1 MTETS
6 RDRSALLGTLLKV
19 KHRKLEEY
27 TFDVLPAAL
36 KDPELF
42 AHVIA
47 WNEAN
52 GKVRDSKVAFPVFA
66 LRTSA
71 MADQELTENAMAHL
85 AKLGPR
91 ELVRAYKFNSE
102 LSGMKLEPGTIRN
115 GRRGLLQDV
124 IQAYLRTREADKN
137 WWTAAVVRNR
147 AAMKTLYAVSHLKP
161 SARAQRVLFD
171 RIYASD
177 LVFDGIKKLRHMTPL
192 EAGGFILRNKIPF
205 TVALGAGVKL
215 DNESVLLAI
224 VQSMTGA
231 ELITATKQ
239 LNGLKA
245 FKLGSVQ
252 EAYKEAVGKV
262 AKDKRVS
269 VGKVS
274 RAIGAAGEW
283 IRPDSY
289 KINEPVEQL
298 VKLKEKAAIA
308 AGPIKGDW
316 LILADRSQSMGIAV
330 KQAVKIS
337 ALLAHRV
344 EGKVHLV
351 FFNDVP
357 QAFDV
362 TGKTLD
368 QIEND
373 TRHVTDSGT
382 TSIGCGLRYLSDKK
396 IGVDGIVLVSDG
408 GENRPPWFHE
418 EYKKLDPA
426 PPLIYLKLFSD
437 LDRHYK
443 VAPGTVSDQFGLHL
457 QQHGITY
464 QAWNLGA
471 GVDDYALENI
481 VAVIKPGTYGML
493 DTIMETPLVL
503 LKDVFKGVLFPGQ
516 ITQKGKPA

>member
-19 KHRKLEEY
+19 KHRKLEGY
-27 TFDVLPAAL
+27 VDDVLIGAIA
-36 KDPELF
+36 DPELF
-42 AHVIA
+42 AHIIA
-47 WNEAN
+47 WNDAN
-52 GKVRDSKVAFPVFA
+52 GKVRDTKVAFPVLA

-71 MADQELTENAMAHL
+71 MDDRELTENAFAHL

-91 ELVRAYKFNSE
+91 ELVRAYQFNKWC
-102 LSGMKLEPGTIRN
+102 SGSIVIGTIRN
-115 GRRGLLQDV
+115 GQRGLLQDV
-124 IQAYLRTREADKN
+124 IQGYLRERESKRN

-147 AAMKTLYAVSHLKP
+147 IAMKTLYAVSHLKP
-161 SARAQRVLFD
+161 SARAQKVLFG
-171 RIYASD
+171 RKYAGEP
-177 LVFDGIKKLRHMTPL
+177 VFEGIRRLGSMSPL

-205 TVALGAGVKL
+205 TVALGTGVKL

-231 ELITATKQ
+231 ELITATAQ
-239 LNGLKA
+239 LNKLKS
-245 FKLGSVQ
+245 FKLGAVQ

-274 RAIGAAGEW
+274 RALGAAGQS
-283 IRPDSY
+283 IQPDSA
-289 KINEPVEQL
+289 KVDTPIEQL
-298 VKLKEKAAIA
+298 VKLKEKAAQA

-316 LILADRSQSMGIAV
+316 LILADRSQSMGVAV

-368 QIEND
+368 QIEHD

-382 TSIGCGLRYLSDKK
+382 TSIGCGLRYLADKK

-426 PPLIYLKLFSD
+426 PSLIYLKLFSD

-443 VAPGTVSDQFGLHL
+443 VAPGTVSDQFGIHLHG
-457 QQHGITY
+457 HGITY
-464 QAWNLGA
+464 QAWNLGE

-481 VAVIKPGTYGML
+481 VAVIKPGSYGML

-516 ITQKGKPA
+516 IMELGRKA

>member
-6 RDRSALLGTLLKV
+6 RDRSALLGTLIKV
-19 KHRKLEEY
+19 KHRKLEGY
-27 TFDVLPAAL
+27 VDDVLPGAVS
-36 KDPELF
+36 DPELF
-42 AHVIA
+42 AHIIA
-47 WNEAN
+47 WNDAN
-52 GKVRDSKVAFPVFA
+52 GKVRDTKVAFPVLA
-66 LRTSA
+66 LRTGA
-71 MADQELTENAMAHL
+71 MDDRELTENVFAHL

-91 ELVRAYKFNSE
+91 ELVRAYAFNSK
-102 LSGMKLEPGTIRN
+102 LSRMAVDEVGTIRN
-115 GRRGLLQDV
+115 GQRGLLQDV
-124 IQAYLRTREADKN
+124 IQGYLRERESNKN
-137 WWTAAVVRNR
+137 WWSAAVVRNR
-147 AAMKTLYAVSHLKP
+147 TAMKTLYAVSHLKP
-161 SARAQRVLFD
+161 SARAQKVLFK
-171 RIYASD
+171 RNYAGEP
-177 LVFDGIKKLRHMTPL
+177 VFEGIRRLGSMTPL

-205 TVALGAGVKL
+205 TVALGTGVKL
-215 DNESVLLAI
+215 DDPSVLLAI

-231 ELITATKQ
+231 ELITATAQ
-239 LNGLKA
+239 LNKLKS

-262 AKDKRVS
+262 SKDKRVS

-274 RAIGAAGEW
+274 RAIGAAGQS
-283 IRPDSY
+283 IQPDMASP
-289 KINEPVEQL
+289 IEQL
-298 VKLKEKAAIA
+298 VKLKEKAAQA

-330 KQAVKIS
+330 KQAVRIS

-368 QIEND
+368 QIEHD

-382 TSIGCGLRYLSDKK
+382 TSIGCGLRYLADKK

-408 GENRPPWFHE
+408 GENRAPWFHE

-426 PPLIYLKLFSD
+426 PALIYLKLFSD

-443 VAPGTVSDQFGLHL
+443 VAPGTVSDQFGIHL
-457 QQHGITY
+457 QGHGITY
-464 QAWNLGA
+464 QAWNLGE

-481 VAVIKPGTYGML
+481 VAVIKPGTFGML

-503 LKDVFKGVLFPGQ
+503 LRDVFKGVLFPGQ
-516 ITQKGKPA
+516 ITQKGKP

>member
-27 TFDVLPAAL
+27 VDDVLPGAV

-42 AHVIA
+42 AHLIA

-52 GKVRDSKVAFPVFA
+52 GKVRDSKVAFPVLA
-66 LRTSA
+66 LRTAA
-71 MADQELTENAMAHL
+71 MLDRELTENVFAHL

-91 ELVRAYKFNSE
+91 ELVRAYAFNSK
-102 LSGMKLEPGTIRN
+102 LSRMAVDEVGTIRN
-115 GRRGLLQDV
+115 GQRGLLQDV

-147 AAMKTLYAVSHLKP
+147 TAMKTLYAVSHLKP
-161 SARAQRVLFD
+161 SPRAQRVLFD

-239 LNGLKA
+239 LNSLKA
-245 FKLGSVQ
+245 FKLGAVQ

-274 RAIGAAGEW
+274 RAIGAAGQS
-283 IRPDSY
+283 IQPDSY
-289 KINEPVEQL
+289 KVDDPVEQL

-330 KQAVKIS
+330 KQAVRIS

-351 FFNDVP
+351 FFNDTP
-357 QAFDV
+357 RAFDV

-382 TSIGCGLRYLSDKK
+382 TSIGCGLRYLADRKV
-396 IGVDGIVLVSDG
+396 GVDGIVLVSDG

-426 PPLIYLKLFSD
+426 PSLIYLRLHSD
-437 LDRHYK
+437 LDRHYR

-457 QQHGITY
+457 QKNGITF
-464 QAWNLGA
+464 QTWQLGE

-481 VAVIKPGTYGML
+481 VSIIKPGSYGML

-516 ITQKGKPA
+516 IMGKT